1 MINPSNTLLFFYAF
15 YLLVVNLTTAYL
27 YYRDKRAAQQGKW
40 RTPERT
46 LFLANFLGGVFGAWL
61 IFLGLRH
68 KTRHLSFWLVQGM
81 ATIGHIGVLIWLL
94 GGEF

>member
-1 MINPSNTLLFFYAF
+1 MINPSNTFLFLYTL

-46 LFLANFLGGVFGAWL
+46 LFLANFLGGVIGAWL
-61 IFLGLRH
+61 IFLGLHH
-68 KTRHLSFWLVQGM
+68 KTRHLSFWVVQTM
-81 ATIGHIGVLIWLL
+81 ALLLHIALAWAV
-94 GGEF
+94 FRA